1 MKSRKYI
8 ILVFALL
15 VVPAEM
21 TAQNRIDKNQAVTV
35 STNFLRSI
43 GLSTGQLL
51 NVEDDY
57 LNDTLC
63 LYCVHYSNGNWTIVS
78 ASEYERPVLAYG
90 NGTDMT
96 LQYSDNPG
104 FNALIWKYKRN
115 ILNADISVSR
125 GLMPADSTTL
135 RDIEE
140 RWQKL
145 LYNAKGINSVEIKY
159 NPGASLLNIP
169 GRGDVKWGQTY
180 NNENGCIPSY
190 NRFCRGELLLNCDC
204 GRTCAGCGPVALGQV
219 MWYWQ
224 WPLYS
229 PEDSEEYVWKEMPS
243 ILLNST
249 DTNKGNMVAK
259 LLKDLGSSMNALYN
273 CPATAVLPGNI
284 VDGFADFGYRAVER
298 KKRRDWRYGYSW
310 TELIRTEI
318 DCNRPVVLYGEENL
332 IFSGHYFVVDGYAP
346 NDNNYFN
353 INWGWRGAYNGF
365 YYLYDHDFTDDMS
378 AYIGISPT
386 YNSSE
391 IVQYYHDGHSVTS
404 YLFAAGNLTLPDLSL
419 PTIESGQNIIINA
432 GQSVALSPGFEA
444 PSGSEVC
451 IEIDKNFLSSLNI
464 VILEFPDFSNIHESG
479 ALMKVINANSFECS
493 IYRNGNNDPIY
504 QHSGIISD
512 NNALLWNGAEYD
524 PTQVYRFDVTFR
536 NNFGEKYHLI
546 FYNTQGESSPNPS
559 QLSNNEDV
567 HFVSDDHILL
577 MPNPA
582 KEYVTVTSSFQINHV
597 ELFSLNGK
605 KLLHDKIDG
614 MTTTLNTGNFPS
626 GKYILRIV
634 TNEGTAYKK
643 LIIQ

>member
-1 MKSRKYI
+1 
-8 ILVFALL
+8 
-15 VVPAEM
+15 
-21 TAQNRIDKNQAVTV
+21 
-35 STNFLRSI
+35 
-43 GLSTGQLL
+43 
-51 NVEDDY
+51 
-57 LNDTLC
+57 
-63 LYCVHYSNGNWTIVS
+63 
-78 ASEYERPVLAYG
+78 
-90 NGTDMT
+90 MT

-190 NRFCRGELLLNCDC
+190 NRFCRGELFLNCNCD
-204 GRTCAGCGPVALGQV
+204 RTRAGCGPVALGQV

-229 PEDSEEYVWKEMPS
+229 PEDSEEYVWEEMPS

-284 VDGFADFGYRAVER
+284 VDGFADFGYKAVER
-298 KKRRDWRYGYSW
+298 KKRSDWRYGYSW

-318 DCNRPVVLYGEENL
+318 DCNRPVVLFGEENL

-353 INWGWRGAYNGF
+353 INWGWRGNNNDY

-404 YLFAAGNLTLPDLSL
+404 YLFAAGDLTLPDSYMQ
-419 PTIESGQNIIINA
+419 TIEPGQNIIINA
-432 GQSVALSPGFEA
+432 GQSVTLSPEFEA
-444 PSGSEVC
+444 PSGSEVL
-451 IEIDKNFLSSLNI
+451 IGIDKNFMSSLNI
-464 VILEFPDFSNIHESG
+464 VILEFPDFSIIQENG

-493 IYRNGNNDPIY
+493 IYMNGDNDPIY
-504 QHSGIISD
+504 QHSGIISE
-512 NNALLWNGAEYD
+512 NKAFLWDGAEYD
-524 PTQVYRFDVTFR
+524 PTQEYRFDVTFR
-536 NNFGEKYHLI
+536 NNFGKKYHLV
-546 FYNTQGESSPNPS
+546 FYNIQEESLPNPI
-559 QLSNNEDV
+559 QGSNNEDI
-567 HFVSDDHILL
+567 HFISEVYTCL

-582 KEYVTVTSSFQINHV
+582 SGAVNVTSSFLIGQV
-597 ELFSLNGK
+597 VLFSL
-605 KLLHDKIDG
+605 DG
-614 MTTTLNTGNFPS
+614 RTLIHASPNALSTTLDISALPAGT
-626 GKYILRIV
+626 YIIRIA
-634 TNEGTAYKK
+634 TTAGTAYKK
-643 LIIQ
+643 LAVR

>member
-51 NVEDDY
+51 NIEEDY

-190 NRFCRGELLLNCDC
+190 NRFCRGELFLNCNCD
-204 GRTCAGCGPVALGQV
+204 RTRAGCGPVALASV
-219 MWYWQ
+219 LSY
-224 WPLYS
+224 YKY
-229 PEDSEEYVWKEMPS
+229 PEKPVGKGMLNLSGKQMEVNMKDAPFSWDGSKKAMAALMLCSAASVNSE
-243 ILLNST
+243 IGAT
-249 DTNKGNMVAK
+249 GT
-259 LLKDLGSSMNALYN
+259 SS
-273 CPATAVLPGNI
+273 
-284 VDGFADFGYRAVER
+284 
-298 KKRRDWRYGYSW
+298 
-310 TELIRTEI
+310 ELIDFKPALMNNWGFSAKCSYLVKEPDMTMI
-318 DCNRPVVLYGEENL
+318 QMVYVDLNPKRPVIIADAAH
-332 IFSGHYFVVDGYAP
+332 IFV
-346 NDNNYFN
+346 
-353 INWGWRGAYNGF
+353 
-365 YYLYDHDFTDDMS
+365 
-378 AYIGISPT
+378 
-386 YNSSE
+386 
-391 IVQYYHDGHSVTS
+391 
-404 YLFAAGNLTLPDLSL
+404 
-419 PTIESGQNIIINA
+419 
-432 GQSVALSPGFEA
+432 
-444 PSGSEVC
+444 
-451 IEIDKNFLSSLNI
+451 
-464 VILEFPDFSNIHESG
+464 
-479 ALMKVINANSFECS
+479 
-493 IYRNGNNDPIY
+493 
-504 QHSGIISD
+504 
-512 NNALLWNGAEYD
+512 
-524 PTQVYRFDVTFR
+524 
-536 NNFGEKYHLI
+536 
-546 FYNTQGESSPNPS
+546 
-559 QLSNNEDV
+559 
-567 HFVSDDHILL
+567 
-577 MPNPA
+577 
-582 KEYVTVTSSFQINHV
+582 
-597 ELFSLNGK
+597 
-605 KLLHDKIDG
+605 IDG
-614 MTTTLNTGNFPS
+614 
-626 GKYILRIV
+626 
-634 TNEGTAYKK
+634 
-643 LIIQ
+643 